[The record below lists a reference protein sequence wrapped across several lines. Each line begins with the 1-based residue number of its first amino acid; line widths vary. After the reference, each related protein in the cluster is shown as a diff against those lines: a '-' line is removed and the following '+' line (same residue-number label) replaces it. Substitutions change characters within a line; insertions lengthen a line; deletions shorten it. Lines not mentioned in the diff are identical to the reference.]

1 MEREGL
7 AKGGGAR
14 DVCVC
19 VCVRVCVRE
28 SPSPCLPP
36 SLLYFKCTHSYTR
49 LPTTIPAPFSPSA
62 PDLVF
67 LGDAIPV
74 VVGALLIVLL
84 CITLYY
90 LCCAAVTEA
99 GILPRNPPNMTVNPP
114 MLEGDGQS
122 MVDVKYCSTCN
133 LYRPPRAKHCSFC
146 DNCVLRCVLSR
157 GAGEGER
164 VKERG

>member
-1 MEREGL
+1 M
-7 AKGGGAR
+7 
-14 DVCVC
+14 
-19 VCVRVCVRE
+19 
-28 SPSPCLPP
+28 
-36 SLLYFKCTHSYTR
+36 KCAHSY
-49 LPTTIPAPFSPSA
+49 PPPNNKIPAPSFPSA

-74 VVGALLIVLL
+74 VVGALLTVLL

-99 GILPRNPPNMTVNPP
+99 GILPRNPPNTTVNPP

-157 GAGEGER
+157 VSQGER
-164 VKERG
+164 VKEESG